1 MPRSQTPFP
10 LSALPV
16 LVRTFARVV
25 LPLPTLVA
33 GRAYVGLLRDRTHL
47 ETSGPGSSAR
57 PPPPRR
63 NRQGRRSRPTIG
75 YDRGGS
81 PAPTRG
87 AALAGLVRLPTQQ
100 APLRYGNPCS
110 ARGARCHCARP
121 LTFGT
126 GSSTRLLP
134 RSRLDTRTPPAGLR
148 QPCYYTRGARR
159 PAPLTSGPCSGGT
172 RLTCSARCRASR
184 TTSPPRSA
192 AARLPRAGPA
202 RPTRVARHAGS
213 GGSGSSDARFAC
225 SARHPPPMC
234 CNLIARVD
242 VGPHPGSSRPSRLH
256 AGAPLGLRSR
266 WPMPNPLY
274 RRWYGASTSP
284 DCRPGLFYQAAK

>member
-1 MPRSQTPFP
+1 MSWLARARESIARRTSVEPKQPCLRAHTGLSAPATAAPTRMPRSQTPSPFP

-33 GRAYVGLLRDRTHL
+33 GRAYVELLRDRTHL
-47 ETSGPGSSAR
+47 ETSGPSSSAR

-134 RSRLDTRTPPAGLR
+134 RSRLDTRATCRAATTLLLHL
-148 QPCYYTRGARR
+148 RR
-159 PAPLTSGPCSGGT
+159 PAT
-172 RLTCSARCRASR
+172 RAAHLRPMQWRH
-184 TTSPPRSA
+184 SPHLRRP
-192 AARLPRAGPA
+192 LPRLAYRITPA
-202 RPTRVARHAGS
+202 
-213 GGSGSSDARFAC
+213 
-225 SARHPPPMC
+225 
-234 CNLIARVD
+234 
-242 VGPHPGSSRPSRLH
+242 
-256 AGAPLGLRSR
+256 
-266 WPMPNPLY
+266 
-274 RRWYGASTSP
+274 
-284 DCRPGLFYQAAK
+284 

>member
-63 NRQGRRSRPTIG
+63 NRQGRRSCPTIG
-75 YDRGGS
+75 YDRGRS

-148 QPCYYTRGARR
+148 RPCYYTRGARR
-159 PAPLTSGPCSGGT
+159 PAPLTSGPCSAWRHSPHLQRSLP
-172 RLTCSARCRASR
+172 RLAYHHPRVVQRLAYRARGPPGPRASPA
-184 TTSPPRSA
+184 TPA
-192 AARLPRAGPA
+192 AAAQVAATPA
-202 RPTRVARHAGS
+202 SPAALDV
-213 GGSGSSDARFAC
+213 
-225 SARHPPPMC
+225 PPPC
-234 CNLIARVD
+234 
-242 VGPHPGSSRPSRLH
+242 
-256 AGAPLGLRSR
+256 
-266 WPMPNPLY
+266 
-274 RRWYGASTSP
+274 
-284 DCRPGLFYQAAK
+284 AAI

>member
-1 MPRSQTPFP
+1 MTAALRPPIELVGARAREHRTAHFRGAKTAAPARAHRPERPSNRRAYANAAVSDTFPLP

-33 GRAYVGLLRDRTHL
+33 GRTYVELLRDRTHL
-47 ETSGPGSSAR
+47 ETSGPSSSAR

-134 RSRLDTRTPPAGLR
+134 RSRLDTRATCRAATTLLLHL
-148 QPCYYTRGARR
+148 RR
-159 PAPLTSGPCSGGT
+159 PA
-172 RLTCSARCRASR
+172 ARAAHLRPMQWR
-184 TTSPPRSA
+184 HSPHLRRP
-192 AARLPRAGPA
+192 LPRLAYRITPA
-202 RPTRVARHAGS
+202 
-213 GGSGSSDARFAC
+213 
-225 SARHPPPMC
+225 
-234 CNLIARVD
+234 
-242 VGPHPGSSRPSRLH
+242 
-256 AGAPLGLRSR
+256 
-266 WPMPNPLY
+266 
-274 RRWYGASTSP
+274 
-284 DCRPGLFYQAAK
+284 

>member
-10 LSALPV
+10 LSALSV
-16 LVRTFARVV
+16 LVRTCAHVV

-33 GRAYVGLLRDRTHL
+33 GRAYVELLRDRAHL
-47 ETSGPGSSAR
+47 ETSGPSSSAR

-110 ARGARCHCARP
+110 ARGARCHCARS
-121 LTFGT
+121 LAFGT

-134 RSRLDTRTPPAGLR
+134 RDRLDTRTHLPSCDNRATTPEAPGGPRCLPPVHAVAALASPAALAAAPR
-148 QPCYYTRGARR
+148 VPHHPRVVQQPAYRARG
-159 PAPLTSGPCSGGT
+159 PPGP
-172 RLTCSARCRASR
+172 RASPA
-184 TTSPPRSA
+184 TPA
-192 AARLPRAGPA
+192 AAAQVAATPA
-202 RPTRVARHAGS
+202 SPAALDV
-213 GGSGSSDARFAC
+213 
-225 SARHPPPMC
+225 PPPC
-234 CNLIARVD
+234 
-242 VGPHPGSSRPSRLH
+242 
-256 AGAPLGLRSR
+256 
-266 WPMPNPLY
+266 
-274 RRWYGASTSP
+274 
-284 DCRPGLFYQAAK
+284 AAI

>member
-10 LSALPV
+10 RRVSLSALPV

-75 YDRGGS
+75 DDRGGS

-100 APLRYGNPCS
+100 APLRYGNPGS

-134 RSRLDTRTPPAGLR
+134 RNRLDTRTPPAGLR

-184 TTSPPRSA
+184 TTSPRVVQRLAYRARCPPGPRASPATPA
-192 AARLPRAGPA
+192 AAAQVAATPA
-202 RPTRVARHAGS
+202 SPAALDV
-213 GGSGSSDARFAC
+213 
-225 SARHPPPMC
+225 PPPC
-234 CNLIARVD
+234 
-242 VGPHPGSSRPSRLH
+242 
-256 AGAPLGLRSR
+256 
-266 WPMPNPLY
+266 
-274 RRWYGASTSP
+274 
-284 DCRPGLFYQAAK
+284 AAI